1 MERTAFK
8 WLMERLRVERCRRG
22 SACPL
27 PTSAKYSSTLCR
39 KARPLIMSTT
49 TLQHR
54 PSIPIRAGYGI
65 SQNMQADSAEYIR
78 QQHRLRTLQGL
89 SGPVAVLGWGNNPQ
103 CQAFYMA
110 EENHCLVHSASQP
123 TRMGTTPCI
132 AIHIRSINNALC
144 SPFSSYQEGLA
155 AAC

>member
-1 MERTAFK
+1 
-8 WLMERLRVERCRRG
+8 
-22 SACPL
+22 
-27 PTSAKYSSTLCR
+27 
-39 KARPLIMSTT
+39 MSTT

-78 QQHRLRTLQGL
+78 QQHRLRTLQGRL
-89 SGPVAVLGWGNNPQ
+89 EQLVSGPVAVLGWGNNPQ

-110 EENHCLVHSASQP
+110 EENRCLVHSAVRP
-123 TRMGTTPCI
+123 TRRGTTTCI